1 MQQYYG
7 LSPILFSFCFGV
19 NAVAMVISSA
29 LAVRFSTMER
39 ALHVG
44 NHGMLFISILL
55 SVAFFLD
62 CNFWIYEILIF
73 CLLAMVGMT
82 FTASNTLAMDCERKN
97 AGVASALLGA
107 IGFAFGGIVSP
118 LVGMGDI
125 RMSTG
130 FLFFMGSLCSC
141 VCACFSFHRLPF
153 RKKALN
159 FAPYRIINVF
169 LQKLL

>member
-1 MQQYYG
+1 
-7 LSPILFSFCFGV
+7 
-19 NAVAMVISSA
+19 
-29 LAVRFSTMER
+29 
-39 ALHVG
+39 
-44 NHGMLFISILL
+44 
-55 SVAFFLD
+55 
-62 CNFWIYEILIF
+62 
-73 CLLAMVGMT
+73 
-82 FTASNTLAMDCERKN
+82 MDCERKN

-153 RKKALN
+153 HKKALN